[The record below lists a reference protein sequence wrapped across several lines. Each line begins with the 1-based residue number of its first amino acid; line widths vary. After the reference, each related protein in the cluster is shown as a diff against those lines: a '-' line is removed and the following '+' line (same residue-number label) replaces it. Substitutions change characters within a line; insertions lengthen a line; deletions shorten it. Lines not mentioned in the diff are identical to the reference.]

1 MPLDCVKDCYNLK
14 LHVSPPM
21 LSRDANECV
30 FQIVWPNNISFS
42 IGSTEGLMFRDSD
55 DLYFSEWHDDPY
67 YHEYVIVRDFHTGKI
82 KDKFLGTICR
92 MPNGVFWRF

>member
-1 MPLDCVKDCYNLK
+1 
-14 LHVSPPM
+14 
-21 LSRDANECV
+21 
-30 FQIVWPNNISFS
+30 
-42 IGSTEGLMFRDSD
+42 MFRDSD

-92 MPNGVFWRF
+92 MPNNVFWRF